1 MIHAGQLIE
10 RTLHEQG
17 RTVTWFATQLC
28 CTRPNV
34 YKIFKKENIDIHLLW
49 RISCL
54 LHNNFFQDI
63 SVCKRKALN
72 QLLEIKPLTYL
83 QHYCCQK
90 RYTFV
95 KHPELSF
102 NEPTLLIYISLQTKI
117 YHNEKTINYSIAALA
132 NN

>member
-49 RISCL
+49 RISCI
-54 LHNNFFQDI
+54 LHHNFFQDI
-63 SVCKRKALN
+63 SDTIGAK
-72 QLLEIKPLTYL
+72 EKPSTNY
-83 QHYCCQK
+83 QK
-90 RYTFV
+90 
-95 KHPELSF
+95 LSR
-102 NEPTLLIYISLQTKI
+102 LLIRNITVAKNDTHS
-117 YHNEKTINYSIAALA
+117 
-132 NN
+132 